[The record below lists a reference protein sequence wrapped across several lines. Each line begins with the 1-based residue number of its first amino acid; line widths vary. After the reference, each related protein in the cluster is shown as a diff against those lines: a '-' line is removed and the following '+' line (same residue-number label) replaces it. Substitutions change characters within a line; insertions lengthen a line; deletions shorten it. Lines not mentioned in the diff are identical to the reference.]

1 MNDNIDYRTD
11 QRPDHADFALLWR
24 AAWGHDWNGDL
35 DRILERSLG
44 YICAYE
50 GNTLVGYIN
59 IAWDGGVHAFLLD
72 PSVHPSHQR
81 HGIGSDLV
89 RRAIDLARDRGAEW
103 LHVDYEPGLDAF
115 YKAAGFQETTA
126 GVIRL

>member
-1 MNDNIDYRTD
+1 PMNDNIDYRTD

-103 LHVDYEPGLDAF
+103 LHVDYEPGLDA
-115 YKAAGFQETTA
+115 
-126 GVIRL
+126 